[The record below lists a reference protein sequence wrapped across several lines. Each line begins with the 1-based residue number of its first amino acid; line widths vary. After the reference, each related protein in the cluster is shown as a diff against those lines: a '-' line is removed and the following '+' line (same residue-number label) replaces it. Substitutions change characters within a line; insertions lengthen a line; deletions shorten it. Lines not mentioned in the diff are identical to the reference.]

1 MKEQEN
7 NPLLGAASRCAN
19 FAMGDSPQAS
29 YMRSALL
36 AIDNPKM
43 WPLDL
48 NAIKELHY
56 SEKKDLF
63 LVLTC
68 FLAVLETDRLRNLL
82 QNGKDMFQKFQEAER
97 HAILFSAIDQVTWAT
112 GYWKEDGKEAMRFR
126 FGAEIVETFDDE
138 MLSQHLQ
145 TAKA

>member
-7 NPLLGAASRCAN
+7 NPLIQAARRCAN

-29 YMRSALL
+29 HMRSALL
-36 AIDNPKM
+36 AIDNPEM

-63 LVLTC
+63 FVLTC
-68 FLAVLETDRLRNLL
+68 FVAVLETERLRDLL
-82 QNGKDMFQKFQEAER
+82 QNGKEIFQKFEEAER
-97 HAILFSAIDQVTWAT
+97 HAILSSATDQVTWST

-126 FGAEIVETFDDE
+126 FGPEIVETFDDE
-138 MLSQHLQ
+138 MLSQHLE
-145 TAKA
+145 TVKV

>member
-1 MKEQEN
+1 MEEQGT
-7 NPLLGAASRCAN
+7 NPVRGAAQRCVDFALGATQSASH
-19 FAMGDSPQAS
+19 
-29 YMRSALL
+29 MRSALL
-36 AIDNPKM
+36 AIDNPAK

-63 LVLTC
+63 FVLTC
-68 FLAVLETDRLRNLL
+68 FVAVLETMRLRDLL
-82 QNGKDMFQKFQEAER
+82 QNGKEIFQRFEEAER
-97 HAILFSAIDQVTWAT
+97 HAILSGATDQVTWST

-126 FGAEIVETFDDE
+126 FGSEIVETFDDE
-138 MLSQHLQ
+138 ILIRHLE

>member
-1 MKEQEN
+1 
-7 NPLLGAASRCAN
+7 
-19 FAMGDSPQAS
+19 
-29 YMRSALL
+29 MRSALL